1 MTAEPATADSSAT
14 LAERKMQKCHQVF
27 AVTLIVC
34 STTVVL
40 PMARFVLA
48 EPAAQD
54 LVSYD
59 DELFAAIARA
69 REIPDLREMSL
80 PTGYREIRI
89 RDDLSMISYMPT
101 PMLRLSEDPDGTR
114 RGELLLFRRL
124 SLRPGNP
131 APRADERC
139 APLRDQHVC
148 VRTWRSQSDDW
159 VAIASAL
166 EQLDGW
172 SISERCEVHQDSDGR
187 TIWSV
192 VTDTGGLSIQRL
204 VGASFT
210 HYGCNA
216 PSLRTTTPAGQRAND
231 IYQYFSSLVGKIPYE
246 FDTIA
251 K

>member
-1 MTAEPATADSSAT
+1 MMTAGHVSRRMM
-14 LAERKMQKCHQVF
+14 LKRHRVF
-27 AVTLIVC
+27 AVILIVS
-34 STTVVL
+34 STAVV
-40 PMARFVLA
+40 PGMARHA
-48 EPAAQD
+48 SAQSAARD
-54 LVSYD
+54 SVTYD
-59 DELFAAIARA
+59 DELFAAIALA

-80 PTGYREIRI
+80 PAGYREIRI
-89 RDDLSMISYMPT
+89 RDDLSMISTMPT
-101 PMLRLSEDPDGTR
+101 PMLRLAEDPDGTR

-124 SLRPGNP
+124 PLRPGNP

-187 TIWSV
+187 TVWSV
-192 VTDTGGLSIQRL
+192 VTDSGGLSIQRL
-204 VGASFT
+204 VGAAFT
-210 HYGCNA
+210 RYRCNA
-216 PSLRTTTPAGQRAND
+216 PPGGTTPAGQRAD
-231 IYQYFSSLVGKIPYE
+231 AIYQYFLGVVGKIPYE